1 MEFVRDALSRKMT
14 LRQVADKYGITLDE
28 VMDKYHEE
36 RSKLTDEQVERIMNE
51 VYLQV

>member
-1 MEFVRDALSRKMT
+1 MEFVKDCLSRKMS
-14 LRQVADKYGITLDE
+14 LRSVATKWNLTLDD

-51 VYLQV
+51 VYYEV

>member
-1 MEFVRDALSRKMT
+1 MSFVRDCLDRKLT

-28 VMDKYHEE
+28 MMDKYHEE

-51 VYLQV
+51 VYYEV

>member
-1 MEFVRDALSRKMT
+1 MEFVKDCLSKKMS
-14 LRQVADKYGITLDE
+14 LREVATKWNIKLDD

-51 VYLQV
+51 VYYEV

>member
-1 MEFVRDALSRKMT
+1 MEFVKDCLSRKIS
-14 LRQVADKYGITLDE
+14 LRNVANKWNITLDD

-51 VYLQV
+51 VYYEV